1 MWPDPETGMASSRHG
16 AAVEEVRVEQTLAGA
31 ERVARQVSFAAMS
44 SDPVEVTPRAWAHA
58 GHEVAFRLLEAALMA
73 EHHHHSTLR
82 IVRAVPVRQDAPA
95 EATPAPSRGL
105 SNYELLERRS
115 RELAEQRAR
124 GGLGTSQAPDAA
136 APLLFPKQKTGDAA
150 ARQDE
155 NDTPTEPPP
164 AIAAPR
170 GMGRM

>member
-1 MWPDPETGMASSRHG
+1 
-16 AAVEEVRVEQTLAGA
+16 
-31 ERVARQVSFAAMS
+31 
-44 SDPVEVTPRAWAHA
+44 
-58 GHEVAFRLLEAALMA
+58 MA
-73 EHHHHSTLR
+73 EHDHSTLR
-82 IVRAVPVRQDAPA
+82 IIRAVRVRQDTPA

-124 GGLGTSQAPDAA
+124 GGLGTSQAPE
-136 APLLFPKQKTGDAA
+136 APLLFPKGTTGDAA

-164 AIAAPR
+164 GIAAPR
-170 GMGRM
+170 GLGRL

>member
-1 MWPDPETGMASSRHG
+1 
-16 AAVEEVRVEQTLAGA
+16 
-31 ERVARQVSFAAMS
+31 
-44 SDPVEVTPRAWAHA
+44 
-58 GHEVAFRLLEAALMA
+58 MA
-73 EHHHHSTLR
+73 EHHHSTLR
-82 IVRAVPVRQDAPA
+82 IVRAVRVRQDTPA
-95 EATPAPSRGL
+95 GATAAPSRGL

-136 APLLFPKQKTGDAA
+136 TPLLFPKVKTGDAA

-164 AIAAPR
+164 GIAAPR
-170 GMGRM
+170 GLGRM